1 MQPFGQSR
9 RSLLGKQDSVAMQ
22 SSKRALLTKQDS
34 SKPSVASEHSQSSKT
49 VISVESAAT
58 VFHSDLT
65 RESMDFDRRQIR
77 RQIEAK
83 IIARGR
89 NPEDEIAD
97 EEWDDAETIYED
109 QEAFPWKQ
117 REAAVQ
123 AAAMGGKTEGRI
135 EGYDSLERAIQAH
148 EHQLI
153 YGRGRAF
160 GWAAQKKGGAG
171 SSLVSS
177 VLEKQKLKSMQF
189 LSTWASFKNID
200 EAEEL
205 SMPSRGGGTGEVK
218 LDPEQQDKIDQR
230 KNNRYQRM
238 RDILYLLMA
247 VGTLIGFAVYLES
260 VKGSNYDVYIPPS
273 EMTED
278 KVIVRDRTL
287 RKQQLQDPNQ
297 LP

>member
-1 MQPFGQSR
+1 MQPFGKPVQSN
-9 RSLLGKQDSVAMQ
+9 
-22 SSKRALLTKQDS
+22 RALLAKQES
-34 SKPSVASEHSQSSKT
+34 SRASVSSEHSQSKAT
-49 VISVESAAT
+49 VTSVESAAT

-77 RQIEAK
+77 RQIEDK
-83 IIARGR
+83 IRASGK

-123 AAAMGGKTEGRI
+123 AAAMGGKTESRM

-160 GWAAQKKGGAG
+160 GWTAQKKNGS

-189 LSTWASFKNID
+189 LTTWASFKNID

-205 SMPSRGGGTGEVK
+205 SVLTRGKSEVK
-218 LDPEQQDKIDQR
+218 LDPEQQDKVDQR
-230 KNNRYQRM
+230 KNNRYKRM
-238 RDILYLLMA
+238 RDILYLLIA

-260 VKGSNYDVYIPPS
+260 AKASNYDVYIPQS
-273 EMTED
+273 EIPED
-278 KVIVRDRTL
+278 NIIVRDRTL
-287 RKQQLQDPNQ
+287 RKQQLEYPNQ